1 MARVPADELERL
13 KAEVSLVR
21 LVEAKGVELRKHGPD
36 LIGRCPFHDDR
47 DPSFVVSVSKNLWC
61 CHGACQVGGSVID
74 FVMRAEGVSFRH
86 AVDLLRQGVGVTD
99 GAPVARSTVAKLPPL
114 VPVDVEDRELL
125 GRVVGFYSETL
136 RETPDAVSYLA
147 RRRIDHPDA
156 IDAFRL
162 GFADRSLG
170 YRLPHSR
177 TVAGGEL
184 RGRLQRLGVLRSS
197 GHEHFRGSLV
207 IPVLGADGE
216 VLEMY
221 GRKIRDDLRAGT
233 PKHLYLPGPH
243 HGVWNPAAFEASDEV
258 IVAESL
264 IDALSLW
271 CWGFR
276 HVTAAFGTEGFGPD
290 LFAAI
295 DTHTTRRVVL
305 AFDNDDAGNTAAT
318 KLAAKLAERG
328 VEVFR
333 VNLPR
338 GCDVNDVVV
347 DATNPTDTLGRLLR
361 KASWMGTGPSPS
373 RRRVTPIDG
382 GRRPAAKEQPGPTTV
397 PEVDEP
403 PAPPSQLPPVPPTAP
418 VAPGLVSPA
427 STGDAQPAVN
437 VDERELTVVFGER
450 RWRVRGLAKVT
461 SFDLLRVNVLVAVSD
476 RFHVDT
482 LDLYSARA
490 RAAFAQMAATE
501 LQLDEGVIKRDLG
514 RVLLAC
520 ETHAEEVIATAQT
533 PKVVEVT
540 LTDTERETA
549 LGLLR
554 DPDLVGRVVA
564 DFERVGLVG
573 EATNCVVGYLA
584 AISRLLDQPLAVIVQ
599 STSAAGKSALMDA
612 VLGFVPD
619 EDRVRFSAMT
629 GQSLFYMGESDLAHK
644 VLAISEEEGAERAAY
659 ALKLLQSEGEL
670 SIASTGKDTASG
682 RLVTHTYSVTGP
694 TAIML
699 TTTAIDVDEELLN
712 RCVVLT
718 VNEDRAQTQA
728 IHVRQ
733 RHRHTLGGLL
743 AANDRDAV
751 IKCHQDAQRLL
762 EALAV
767 VIPGAERLTFADT
780 STRTRRDHVKYLALI
795 RTAALLHQHQRP
807 RRTATTADGRQV
819 TYIEASPADV
829 ELANRLAHE
838 VLGQSL
844 DELPP
849 QTRRL
854 LILLDTHVT
863 AEAAAREVDR
873 AQVRFTRRQL
883 RETFGWGDTQL
894 KVHLARLV
902 DLELVWAHRG
912 AGLQLVYELAWSGEG
927 RDGGRFLIGLT
938 TTLDSDGPT
947 AMTGDRS
954 GPDDARS
961 GAGRR
966 VVGVRSAGGR
976 TTADSPQPAP
986 AQGEPPAGAASGT
999 NSTGPGPSAEDG
1011 TDVVVVAGAG

>member
-1 MARVPADELERL
+1 VARVPDDELERL

-21 LVEAKGVELRKHGPD
+21 LVEGQGVSLRKHGAD
-36 LIGRCPFHDDR
+36 LIGCCPFHDDR

-99 GAPVARSTVAKLPPL
+99 GVPVVKSTVTKMAPL
-114 VPVDVEDRELL
+114 ARPDVEDRELL
-125 GRVVGFYSETL
+125 DRVVGFYADTL
-136 RETPDAVSYLA
+136 RETPDALGFLA

-156 IDAFRL
+156 VTVFRL

-170 YRLPHSR
+170 YRLPAKNR
-177 TVAGGEL
+177 RDGADL
-184 RGRLQRLGVLRSS
+184 RGRLQALGLLRPT

-207 IPVLGADGE
+207 IPVLDAGGVVTE
-216 VLEMY
+216 VY

-243 HGVWNPAAFEASDEV
+243 RGVWNPAAFTAGDEV
-258 IVAESL
+258 IVTESL

-290 LFAAI
+290 LHKAI
-295 DTHTTRRVVL
+295 EGHGIRRVVL
-305 AFDNDDAGNTAAT
+305 AFDNDPAGNTAAT
-318 KLAAKLAERG
+318 KIAGRLLETG

-333 VNLPR
+333 LNLPA
-338 GCDVNDVVV
+338 GADVNDVVV
-347 DATNPTDTLGRLLR
+347 AADDPTDTLGRLLR
-361 KASWMGTGPSPS
+361 TASWMGAGTPPA
-373 RRRVTPIDG
+373 RRREAPVLDARPVAITPGLDADG
-382 GRRPAAKEQPGPTTV
+382 EAV
-397 PEVDEP
+397 DVEVVEP
-403 PAPPSQLPPVPPTAP
+403 PQPPVPPTDP
-418 VAPGLVSPA
+418 VAPDLVSPA
-427 STGDAQPAVN
+427 AVTDDGPAVLI
-437 VDERELTVVFGER
+437 DERELTIVFGER

-461 SFDLLRVNVLVAVSD
+461 SFDLLRVNVLAAVGD

-490 RAAFAQMAATE
+490 RSAFCQMAATE
-501 LQLDEGVIKRDLG
+501 LGVDEGVIKRDLG

-520 ETHAEEVIATAQT
+520 ETHAEDVITGAQA
-533 PKVVEVT
+533 PKTVEVT
-540 LTDTERETA
+540 LTDPERETA

-554 DPDLVGRVVA
+554 DPDLVERVVA

-573 EATNCVVGYLA
+573 EATNCLVGYLA
-584 AISRLLDQPLAVIVQ
+584 AVSRLLDQPLAVIVQ

-619 EDRVRFSAMT
+619 EHRVRFSAMT

-699 TTTAIDVDEELLN
+699 TTTAIDIDEELLN

-733 RHRHTLGGLL
+733 RHRHTLSGLL
-743 AANDRDAV
+743 AANDRDQV
-751 IKCHQDAQRLL
+751 IARHRNAQRLL
-762 EALAV
+762 AALPV

-780 STRTRRDHVKYLALI
+780 STRTRRDHVKYLGLI
-795 RTAALLHQHQRP
+795 RASALLHQHQRP
-807 RRTATTADGRQV
+807 RRTATTADGRTI
-819 TYIEASPADV
+819 TYIEAAPADV
-829 ELANRLAHE
+829 ELANRLAHD

-854 LILLDTHVT
+854 LILLDAHVA
-863 AEAAAREVDR
+863 AEATAREVDR
-873 AQVRFTRRQL
+873 TAVRFTRRQL
-883 RETFGWGDTQL
+883 RELFGWGDTQL

-902 DLELVWAHRG
+902 DMELVWAHRG

-927 RDGGRFLIGLT
+927 RDGGRFLNGLT
-938 TTLDSDGPT
+938 PLAAAETT
-947 AMTGDRS
+947 AMTADRSGPSGDRS
-954 GPDDARS
+954 GPGRSPVGPQS
-961 GAGRR
+961 GADRTD
-966 VVGVRSAGGR
+966 AG
-976 TTADSPQPAP
+976 SPQPAP
-986 AQGEPPAGAASGT
+986 AQANSPADADDGPNGT
-999 NSTGPGPSAEDG
+999 EPGPTTG
-1011 TDVVVVAGAG
+1011 GVVVVSAGA